1 MKLQR
6 LPKHEQSLSAMGK
19 RVVTV
24 EWIIYFDLLAQQL
37 TESDYVFPAIALSMF
52 ADAKTAG
59 TIIGK
64 TALMIANPHLIDN
77 LASLVDNDAITT
89 QSEFLAREMILAA
102 RSKSVTSL

>member
-6 LPKHEQSLSAMGK
+6 LPKHEQTISASGK
-19 RVVTV
+19 KVVTID
-24 EWIIYFDLLAQQL
+24 WIIYFDLLAQQL
-37 TESDYVFPAIALSMF
+37 TENDYVFPAIALSMF
-52 ADAKTAG
+52 TDAKTAG

-77 LASLVDNDAITT
+77 LASLVDNDSIST